1 MSPEA
6 LLAVLDGL
14 STPNPDPHA
23 DPHGGPGEH
32 PRHRAEVVATV
43 ATVCPD
49 CGEDYDELGA
59 TSRCRERHEL
69 RLTPAGRELF
79 HRGRHADPE
88 ARAQLA
94 RAKRAAKRGDVGAAR
109 DLLEAIPTHRW
120 GLAMVNRLR
129 AAACA
134 SCGLIIL
141 TGDEDDRVAG
151 SVRADPWRLSHDGE
165 TAAIV
170 LGRRTWR
177 LWGSWPSY
185 RAVERIVG
193 LAGPTTAPLAPAGLG
208 PGDCVVVPAHV
219 CGTRL
224 DGEPIRAAIAHTRP
238 EGEVPF

>member
-1 MSPEA
+1 MTPQE

-14 STPNPDPHA
+14 SANPPTD
-23 DPHGGPGEH
+23 DLEGGAGSPVRPGAG
-32 PRHRAEVVATV
+32 RAELVATV

-59 TSRCRERHEL
+59 TARCRDRHEL

-79 HRGRHADPE
+79 HRGLFADPSS
-88 ARAQLA
+88 RTLLS
-94 RAKRAAKRGDVGAAR
+94 RAKRAGRAGDMGAAR
-109 DLLEAIPTHRW
+109 ALLEAIPRHRW

-129 AAACA
+129 AATCSTCA
-134 SCGLIIL
+134 SVIL

-151 SVRADPWRLSHDGE
+151 SVRADPWRLSRDGE
-165 TAAIV
+165 VAAIV
-170 LGRRTWR
+170 LGRPTWR

-185 RAVERIVG
+185 RAVERLVG
-193 LAGPTTAPLAPAGLG
+193 IGGPPAPPA
-208 PGDCVVVPAHV
+208 DACVVVGAHV

-238 EGEVPF
+238 EGEIPF